1 MSSTVIAPSSS
12 ETVEKPR
19 QYTLDATHRCDSC
32 GAQAY
37 LKVFMEES
45 GLDLLFCRHDYLKHE
60 AALSLVIDIEK
71 TIDETDRLTHN
82 RHKGSEN
89 S

>member
-1 MSSTVIAPSSS
+1 
-12 ETVEKPR
+12 
-19 QYTLDATHRCDSC
+19 
-32 GAQAY
+32 
-37 LKVFMEES
+37 MEES

-60 AALSLVIDIEK
+60 AALSEVIDLEK
-71 TIDETDRLTHN
+71 TIDETDRLMYN